1 MCGLPLT
8 LTHSSPLTLAHFPT
22 HSHTIAHC
30 VCVGVCVCC
39 VQYIVFDICPLTFD
53 SVLRHC
59 PLAFDSVLT
68 HYHTCR
74 VCCVLFFSLCVCV
87 TVCVF
92 VVRLSPHTHTLTFT
106 IIIVPLACHSHTPS
120 HRLPRVFYVCFSL
133 SGCVCHCLC
142 TRWSPPP
149 SHIHTLHPPSIILPL
164 RFYLRG
170 YLASRALSLEATYL
184 TPPLHHRTP
193 LCV

>member
-53 SVLRHC
+53 SVLCHC
-59 PLAFDSVLT
+59 PLAFDSVFDTITHVVCVVCYSSLYVFVLLSACSWCASHLT
-68 HYHTCR
+68 LILSLSLSLSCLWHVTPIHPHTASR
-74 VCCVLFFSLCVCV
+74 VCSMCV
-87 TVCVF
+87 
-92 VVRLSPHTHTLTFT
+92 
-106 IIIVPLACHSHTPS
+106 
-120 HRLPRVFYVCFSL
+120 SL

-142 TRWSPPP
+142 TRWSPP
-149 SHIHTLHPPSIILPL
+149 HLTFTLYTPP
-164 RFYLRG
+164 
-170 YLASRALSLEATYL
+170 ALSCNASKILS
-184 TPPLHHRTP
+184 
-193 LCV
+193 